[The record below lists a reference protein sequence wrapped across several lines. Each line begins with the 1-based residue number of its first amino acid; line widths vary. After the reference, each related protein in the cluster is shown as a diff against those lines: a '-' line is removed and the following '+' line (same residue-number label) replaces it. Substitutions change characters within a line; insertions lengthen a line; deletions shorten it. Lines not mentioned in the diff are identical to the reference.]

1 MDWKM
6 PQMEG
11 IQTTEHI
18 QHQHEYQ
25 PPTVVMVTA
34 HGRDEVSQAAMGR
47 KLSTAC
53 RNKPSGVL
61 MDCQMP
67 VMDGYEATR
76 KIREQS
82 QYHALPILA
91 MTANTMVGDREK
103 VLAVGMNDHIS
114 KPISIRELFI
124 TMARWIT
131 PAQVAEDDAPGNLG
145 LLLDQMHKLLQ
156 ENNTGTGDLIP
167 ELELQLELENC
178 VAETGRL
185 RNAIDNYDFE
195 LALEALIHLRARVD
209 Q

>member
-1 MDWKM
+1 
-6 PQMEG
+6 
-11 IQTTEHI
+11 
-18 QHQHEYQ
+18 
-25 PPTVVMVTA
+25 
-34 HGRDEVSQAAMGR
+34 
-47 KLSTAC
+47 
-53 RNKPSGVL
+53 
-61 MDCQMP
+61 MP

-185 RNAIDNYDFE
+185 RNAIGS
-195 LALEALIHLRARVD
+195 LRRRWPKMMPRETWAYSWIKCTSCCRKIIRGPAT
-209 Q
+209 